1 MTLPLAEFQGTDRFR
16 LEEHLGTG
24 TSGDVFRAYD
34 NKHHSRVAL
43 KTLHRADPAA
53 IYRFKNE
60 FRALTDVTHPNLV
73 QLYELL
79 LDDQRWFF
87 TMELIEGFD
96 FLEYLR
102 VIDGDDSDDSDEATA
117 VKDPA
122 CAPSGD
128 PAFCP
133 PPEEQLR
140 DAVRQLAAGL
150 SALHMAGK
158 LHCDIKPPNIRV
170 THDGRVVL
178 LDFGLVQELFPA
190 QGELTVDAEL
200 AGTPA
205 YMSPE
210 QAAGARLT
218 EASDWYSV
226 GVLLYEALTG
236 RRPVT
241 GNFIEV
247 LQKKQIEDPV
257 PPTELIP
264 GLPEDLSRLAER
276 LLRRNPAKRPRGDAV
291 LRMLGERSPSTLA
304 SHRSTSGAGAP
315 FIGREEHLATLVKGF
330 ELSRSSR
337 AVLILVHGSSGMGK
351 SALIHQFVRQVR
363 HENEQAVVLQGR
375 CFERESVPYKALDS
389 LIDALSRYLMNL
401 PPKETAVLLPTNV
414 QALGR
419 LFPALRRLQPVV
431 RAQRKV
437 LEIPDGREVKR
448 QARRALRELFRRL
461 AERRPLVLYI
471 DDLQWGDSDS
481 ADLLSEL
488 LRPPDPPPL
497 LIVGCYRSEEQES
510 PLLAKLLSSKLIRE
524 GAVLRQLAVEE
535 LPEEKAVEL
544 ALLLLGE
551 RSASARLVARTIARE
566 SRGSPYFVAEMV
578 RHARS
583 PGEGQTEGQSGAD
596 EVPTG
601 LRLEVDSDGM
611 TLERLILTRLDLLT
625 PEARRLLELVAVAG
639 QPFELDIALQAG
651 EIGAA
656 AQAAVTVLRAASLI
670 RVRRSRAYDEIEC
683 YHDRIREA
691 VVSVLDRATQLRD
704 HGSLALALEA
714 SGRADPE
721 TLAFHFHEAGDFERE
736 AHFVI
741 SAADRASAALA
752 FDRAARLFRAAL
764 DLEEHASLSR
774 RELLVKLGDALMNA
788 GRGAEAARAY
798 LEAAPGAQ
806 VAEALEL
813 RRRAAEQQLFSGHLD
828 EGLETMRQVLASI
841 GMEMPQSRLGIL
853 LSLLWRR
860 FRLRMRGLSWNEKD
874 PTQLSPD
881 QLIRIDTCRSVAIG
895 LGNVYPIRGMD
906 FATRHLLL
914 ALAAGEPYRVAR
926 GLAIEAGFSSVDGTR
941 THDRTAKLIQEALT
955 LAERDDQPSAL
966 GLAHL
971 SAATATYLEGD
982 GVRACEIFDRAEEI
996 LRNRCT
1002 GVTWEL
1008 DTLVLYKFRL
1018 LVFLGRLGELFEQ
1031 LPAALKDVMERGDIY
1046 AESGLRCNVVWLSRL
1061 AADRPEEALEEIRL
1075 AGEMWSQRGF
1085 HLNHYLYLIGR
1096 VEVSLYRGDGGA
1108 WPDMAATWP
1117 ALVRSQLLRVQIT
1130 RGEALHLRCRAA
1142 LAAAAAR
1149 QPADRKLLGKVKS
1162 TLRRLEKQ
1170 THPWTNPFAR
1180 LIRAGLATTGGK
1192 REQAIDHLVAAAA
1205 RFDAQGMGLYAAA
1218 SRRRRGQLL
1227 GPSDG
1232 GRFVSDADDW
1242 MRGQGIVKPERFADV
1257 LAPGVWDE

>member
-1 MTLPLAEFQGTDRFR
+1 MTRSIVEFQGTERFR

-24 TSGDVFRAYD
+24 TSGDVYRAYD
-34 NKHHSRVAL
+34 TKHRSRVAL

-60 FRALTDVTHPNLV
+60 FRALTDVTHQNLV

-87 TMELIEGFD
+87 TMELIEGSD

-102 VIDGDDSDDSDEATA
+102 AGDGDNDGDGESAAVEAPT
-117 VKDPA
+117 
-122 CAPSGD
+122 
-128 PAFCP
+128 
-133 PPEEQLR
+133 PEKLR

-150 SALHMAGK
+150 SALHLAGK

-170 THDGRVVL
+170 ARDGRVVL

-218 EASDWYSV
+218 EASDWYAV

-241 GNFIEV
+241 GSFIE
-247 LQKKQIEDPV
+247 LLRKKQTEDPV
-257 PPTELIP
+257 PAVELIP
-264 GLPEDLSRLAER
+264 GLPEDLSHLAER
-276 LLRRNPAKRPRGDAV
+276 LLCRDPEKRPRGEAV
-291 LRMLGERSPSTLA
+291 LRMLGERKQRSLA
-304 SHRSTSGAGAP
+304 SQRSTSGAGAP
-315 FIGREEHLATLVKGF
+315 FIGRKEHLATLVEGF
-330 ELSRSSR
+330 ELSRRGR
-337 AVLILVHGSSGMGK
+337 ATLILVHGSSGMGK

-363 HENEQAVVLQGR
+363 HENEHAVVLRGR
-375 CFERESVPYKALDS
+375 CFERESVPYKAFDS
-389 LIDALSRYLMNL
+389 LIDALSRYLKNL
-401 PPKETAVLLPTNV
+401 PPKETEALLPVNV

-419 LFPALRRLQPVV
+419 LFPALRRLQPVI

-437 LEIPDGREVKR
+437 LEIPDGRELKR
-448 QARRALRELFRRL
+448 QARRALRELFGRL

-510 PLLAKLLSSKLIRE
+510 PLLDKLLRSELIRE
-524 GAVLRQLAVEE
+524 SAVLRQLAVEE
-535 LPEEKAVEL
+535 LPGEKAVEL

-551 RSASARLVARTIARE
+551 RSESCRLLARTIAQE
-566 SRGSPYFVAEMV
+566 SRGSPYFVAELV
-578 RHARS
+578 RYARS
-583 PGEGQTEGQSGAD
+583 HGGVGETPAG
-596 EVPTG
+596 P
-601 LRLEVDSDGM
+601 RLAVDSDGM

-625 PEARRLLELVAVAG
+625 QEARRLLELVAVAG
-639 QPFELDIALQAG
+639 QPIALDTALQAG

-691 VVSVLDRATQLRD
+691 VVGVLDRAVRLRD
-704 HGSLALALEA
+704 HSSLALALEA

-721 TLAFHFHEAGDFERE
+721 TLAFHFHQAGDYERE

-741 SAADRASAALA
+741 SAADQASIALA
-752 FDRAARLFRAAL
+752 FDRAARLYRAAL
-764 DLEEHASLSR
+764 DLENHASSSR
-774 RELLVKLGDALMNA
+774 HELLVKLGDALMNA

-798 LEAAPGAQ
+798 LDAAPGAQ
-806 VAEALEL
+806 IAEALEL
-813 RRRAAEQQLFSGHLD
+813 RRRAAEQQLMSGHID
-828 EGLETMRQVLASI
+828 DGLETMRQVLASI
-841 GMEMPQSRLGIL
+841 GMAMPQSRLGIL

-860 FRLRMRGLSWNEKD
+860 LRLSLRGLSYTEKD
-874 PTQLSPD
+874 SSQLSPD
-881 QLIRIDTCRSVAIG
+881 QLIRIDACRSVAIG
-895 LGNVYPIRGMD
+895 LSNVYPIRGMD

-914 ALAAGEPYRVAR
+914 ALAAGEPYRIAR
-926 GLAIEAGFSSVDGTR
+926 GLALEAGFSSADGTR
-941 THDRTAKLIQEALT
+941 THDRTAGLVREALT
-955 LAERDDQPSAL
+955 LAERVDEPSAL

-971 SAATATYLEGD
+971 SAATAAYLEGD
-982 GVRACEIFDRAEEI
+982 GGRACEIFDRAEEI
-996 LRNRCT
+996 LRNNCT

-1008 DTLVLYKFRL
+1008 DTLVLYRFRQ

-1031 LPAALKDVMERGDIY
+1031 VPAALKDVMERGDLY
-1046 AESGLRCNVVWLSRL
+1046 AESGLRSNVVWLLRL
-1061 AADRPEEALEEIRL
+1061 AADRPEEALAEIRL
-1075 AGEMWSQRGF
+1075 AGERWSQKGF
-1085 HLNHYLYLIGR
+1085 HIHHYLYLLGR

-1108 WPDMAATWP
+1108 WPDLAATWP
-1117 ALVRSQLLRVQIT
+1117 TLVRSQLLRVQAI
-1130 RGEALHLRCRAA
+1130 RAEALHLRCRSA
-1142 LAAAAAR
+1142 LAAAISR
-1149 QPADRKLLGKVKS
+1149 RPVDRKLLGQVKS
-1162 TLRRLEKQ
+1162 TLRRLEKE
-1170 THPWTNPFAR
+1170 THPWAKPFAH
-1180 LIRAGLATTGGK
+1180 LIRAGLATTGDK
-1192 REQAIDHLVAAAA
+1192 KEQAMDHLVAAAA
-1205 RFDAQGMGLYAAA
+1205 RFDALGMGLFAAA

-1227 GPSDG
+1227 GPPDG
-1232 GRFVSDADDW
+1232 TRFVSDADDW
-1242 MRGQGIVKPERFADV
+1242 MKGQGIKQPKRYTGV
-1257 LAPGVWDE
+1257 LVPGMWEE